1 MRVGVAIA
9 AALVLAGLAAAL
21 WVVWRRW
28 LQFCPHCGWPV
39 PRVHHAWRRC
49 TRCHKQYGRHHGKL
63 KLH

>member
-9 AALVLAGLAAAL
+9 AALVLAGLTAAL

-39 PRVHHAWRRC
+39 RRVHHAWRRC
-49 TRCHKQYGRHHGKL
+49 TRCHKQYGRHGRLRPH
-63 KLH
+63 